1 MIPLRSVSSTGF
13 AWTRLPNHRG
23 FEIHQGSE
31 VIGALH
37 IPDPGSSN
45 FFAESGNRKWI
56 FHRSGFL
63 GASAEI
69 LDTETQRPVATFK
82 SGWRMQG
89 VLIFTDGQTFHLECK
104 GVWHPV
110 WNITDE
116 NGEPVLSLHSREEII
131 ETQAMPG
138 VSEERLLLLSVFAL
152 YRILQAEEDAASA
165 AIVAV
170 FS

>member
-1 MIPLRSVSSTGF
+1 MIPVGSVAST
-13 AWTRLPNHRG
+13 ALTWTRLPHHRG
-23 FEIHQGSE
+23 FEIHHGNE
-31 VIGALH
+31 VISTLH

-45 FFAESGNRKWI
+45 FLAESGDRKWI
-56 FHRSGFL
+56 FRRSGFL

-69 LDTETQRPVATFK
+69 FEEGTQCPIAIFK
-82 SGWRMQG
+82 PGWRMQG
-89 VLIFTDGQTFHLECK
+89 VLIFTDGQAFHLECK

-116 NGEPVLSLHSREEII
+116 NREPVLSLHSREEII
-131 ETQAMPG
+131 ETQATSS
-138 VSEERLLLLSVFAL
+138 VSQERLLLLSTFAL

-170 FS
+170 LS